1 MCVNKINTHL
11 MFALEELNNIIFN
24 LKQRAIL
31 SIEKKHKKNP
41 EPQSD

>member
-1 MCVNKINTHL
+1 

-31 SIEKKHKKNP
+31 SIEKKNKKNP